1 MSLSDL
7 LKGLKKAGGGNS
19 IIGIDIGTSSLKVVE
34 VERRGK
40 KYVLKN
46 LTWEKLP
53 PELIVGKEIMDRQE
67 VIVKLQEAVKR
78 LGSEVQAAAI
88 NVAGQD
94 VIVRK
99 ITVPKQKK
107 KEELDESIVW
117 KIREELNVDPADVT
131 WGYFILGDADT
142 AGSLDVFLAAAKPE
156 VVYGL
161 LDLARASGL
170 EPFSVNVDPV
180 ALYNTL
186 KYNGYLEEGK
196 TTGVVHIGYES
207 TVLVI
212 IRGGKIL
219 LSREMNVSTK
229 TYIESISRFLDLP
242 REVAEE
248 VMYKGPGDKVE
259 EEAFRDTIESL
270 NDRFVGN
277 LERNFQGILPEGETV
292 DKWILS
298 GGGAYITGLADYIKE
313 KFEGEVEILDPFREL
328 EYEAEEGV
336 GDMPAIYSVAIGLAI
351 SYFEKETSVNILPE
365 EELEIVEEISI
376 MPHIVLSAVVLIVLL
391 ILMGVVSV
399 FQSRKIAKLENEK
412 KTLAEQKVVLQ
423 RKAEDIRG
431 IKKQIEEVSGKI
443 EVIKNLSRDRVRY
456 VQIMDEINRLI
467 PYDTWLLGVS
477 EKGAD
482 ELEIDGE
489 TGSNLVLAQF
499 MKRLLSSPLISDV
512 QLIES
517 RVDKANE
524 RKVAHFKL
532 SIKLNPVLLAEKGE
546 GRNDKK
552 QGGR

>member
-1 MSLSDL
+1 MSLTDL
-7 LKGLKKAGGGNS
+7 LKGLKKAGGGNNVIS
-19 IIGIDIGTSSLKVVE
+19 IDIGSSSLKLVQ

-40 KYVLKN
+40 KYVLKG
-46 LTWEKLP
+46 LTTEKLP

-67 VIVKLQEAVKR
+67 VIIKIQEAVKK
-78 LGSEVQAAAI
+78 LGTDVQSAAI

-94 VIVRK
+94 VIVRR

-107 KEELDESIVW
+107 KEELDESILW

-131 WGYFILGDADT
+131 WGYFILGDSAT
-142 AGSLDVFLAAAKPE
+142 AGSVDVFLAAAKLE
-156 VVYGL
+156 VIYGL
-161 LDLARASGL
+161 LDLVRAAGL
-170 EPFSVNVDPV
+170 EPFAINVDPV

-186 KYNGYLEEGK
+186 KYNGYLEEDK
-196 TTGVVHIGYES
+196 TIGLVHIGYEN

-212 IRGGKIL
+212 IKGGKIM
-219 LSREMNVSTK
+219 LSREMHVSTK
-229 TYIESISRFLDLP
+229 TYVESISRFLDLP

-277 LERNFQGILPEGETV
+277 LERNFQGILPEGESV

-298 GGGAYITGLADYIKE
+298 GGGAYISGLLEYIKE
-313 KFEGEVEILDPFREL
+313 KFDGEVEILDPFREL

-351 SYFEKETSVNILPE
+351 SYFEKETSINILPP
-365 EELEIVEEISI
+365 EELEVIEEISLV
-376 MPHIVLSAVVLIVLL
+376 PHIVLSAVILIVFLL
-391 ILMGVVSV
+391 IMGVVSI
-399 FQSRKIAKLENEK
+399 FQSRKIAKLESEK
-412 KTLAEQKVVLQ
+412 KALIEQKVVLQ
-423 RKAEDIRG
+423 RKANEIRG
-431 IKKQIEEVSGKI
+431 IKKQIEEVRGKI
-443 EVIKNLSRDRVRY
+443 EVIKNLSRDRARY

-467 PYDTWLLGVS
+467 PYDTWLLGVAERGS
-477 EKGAD
+477 DKL
-482 ELEIDGE
+482 ELEGE
-489 TGSNLVLAQF
+489 TGSNLILAQF

-517 RVDKANE
+517 RVDKIEE
-524 RKVAHFKL
+524 RKVARFKL
-532 SIKLNPVLLAEKGE
+532 SITLSPVLLAKAE
-546 GRNDKK
+546 GQNERK